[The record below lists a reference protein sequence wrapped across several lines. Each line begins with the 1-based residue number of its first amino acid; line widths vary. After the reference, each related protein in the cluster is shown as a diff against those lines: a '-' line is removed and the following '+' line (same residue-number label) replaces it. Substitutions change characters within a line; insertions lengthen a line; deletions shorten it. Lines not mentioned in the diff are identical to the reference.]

1 VTAGDRP
8 WWSSPDG
15 DLGADADVD
24 PVEAHRRARRGEASI
39 PGDDASDAPRADDD
53 GSWWVP
59 ATEAVTRLARDLAA
73 TAGTTGGPHD
83 HGTVPPRGEAD
94 DVRGRGGDDSGD
106 EGGGDR
112 SGGGGGAPHR
122 IDACGI
128 CPICV
133 GLRALGE
140 ARPDLVSHLAEA
152 ARHLALAVRTVVDAA
167 AEPGEAADPEAPRGA
182 RRRPRHDDLQH
193 IDLDDG

>member
-1 VTAGDRP
+1 VTAADRP

-15 DLGADADVD
+15 GTEEDADVD
-24 PVEAHRRARRGEASI
+24 PVDAHRRARRGEAST
-39 PGDDASDAPRADDD
+39 GDDGEAATGAGPAE

-73 TAGTTGGPHD
+73 SAAATGGPHGP
-83 HGTVPPRGEAD
+83 GTAAPRRD
-94 DVRGRGGDDSGD
+94 TTDGRRPGHDGSDGD
-106 EGGGDR
+106 
-112 SGGGGGAPHR
+112 GGGGGAHR

-133 GLRALGE
+133 GLRAIGE
-140 ARPDLVSHLAEA
+140 VRPDLVAHLAEA

-167 AEPGEAADPEAPRGA
+167 AEPGEAADPGETRGA